1 MPKIYEYFGLIF
13 LFYSNDHLPI
23 HVHVKS
29 DERESKFV
37 LKYEDGKLFDVI
49 QVNSKTPLSERQTRN
64 SIKFIKKYHKQITEK
79 WYDFFVLHKSL
90 KCRKINTKIK

>member
-37 LKYEDGKLFDVI
+37 LKYEGGKLFDVV
-49 QVNSKTPLSERQTRN
+49 QVKSKTPLSERQTRN

-79 WYDFFVLHKSL
+79 WYDFFVLNKSL

>member
-37 LKYEDGKLFDVI
+37 LKYEGGKLFDVI

-90 KCRKINTKIK
+90 KCRKVNTKIK

>member
-49 QVNSKTPLSERQTRN
+49 QVNSKIPLSERQTRN

-79 WYDFFVLHKSL
+79 WYDFFVLHKYL